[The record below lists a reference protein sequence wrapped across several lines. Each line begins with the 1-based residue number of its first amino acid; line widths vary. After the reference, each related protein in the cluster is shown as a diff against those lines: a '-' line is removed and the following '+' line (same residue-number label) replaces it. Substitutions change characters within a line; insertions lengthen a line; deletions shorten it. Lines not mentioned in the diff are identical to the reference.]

1 MWVYVMEKDKFLYC
15 CYSIPQMR
23 FLIENGLKYELVALN
38 PNTKCTMWVFVKNKK
53 LDNLLNQ
60 WTLGS
65 K

>member
-60 WTLGS
+60 WALGS
-65 K
+65 

>member
-1 MWVYVMEKDKFLYC
+1 MEKYKFLYC